1 MIENLKRYTPGYT
14 LGTMRVIKTNGIQGY
29 VKFSEL
35 DEAFRSESHN
45 TSIPKLPTL
54 EEVFK
59 ILSEKTPPY
68 RDIDS
73 NDKWYIKQA
82 YNIIAGKIGN

>member
-45 TSIPKLPTL
+45 TSSPKLPDV

-59 ILSEKTPPY
+59 GVEIP
-68 RDIDS
+68 
-73 NDKWYIKQA
+73 KWVNRSHYLRA
-82 YNIIAGKIGN
+82 LRAAHEFIAGKIGR